1 MISTSIVYIVDWLA
15 VTHDKLSSRKAP
27 AAILDQVSRSQT
39 VPDQIKS
46 ELKLRKNSKFQTHQ
60 SSKLPKLLK
69 ALLVCVTQVK
79 SLAGQ

>member
-1 MISTSIVYIVDWLA
+1 MISTSVVYIVDWLTVA
-15 VTHDKLSSRKAP
+15 HDELSSWKAP
-27 AAILDQVSRSQT
+27 TTILDQVSRSQT

-46 ELKLRKNSKFQTHQ
+46 ELKLRKSSKFQTHQ